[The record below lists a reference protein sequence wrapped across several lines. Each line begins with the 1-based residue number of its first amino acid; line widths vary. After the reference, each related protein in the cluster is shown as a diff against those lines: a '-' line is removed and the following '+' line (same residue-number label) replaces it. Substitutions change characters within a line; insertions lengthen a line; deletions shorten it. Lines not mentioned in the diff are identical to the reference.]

1 MPQEDEKIIKQT
13 TQIKSNAKEKP
24 SLSTLRSG
32 TLVLTD
38 KRLLYV
44 KSKLGITIYE
54 KMEDLEE
61 DLRKKGSFQI
71 PLSTIREIQ
80 SDRHRLVQYFNVNYE
95 TDSGLKFQSFWSE
108 QNIDMTVWVE
118 AIYEELKRIKKTER
132 PVEAGKRRER
142 IFVIVD
148 QSHEQDTTSSA
159 KIVEAVNGMCNRLE
173 LEEPIALKGRPK
185 DELLVANQHLLPE
198 TALLISLATKKG
210 DKFSAK
216 EHDLIEKYVKNGGR
230 FLITSYPPWEPPNS
244 ILEPFG
250 VKIGETAIKDEFH
263 HEGKHNDHIIVEDLI
278 SHPINEGVETISF
291 GDYGCY
297 PLEIDYPEAIT
308 LAFSSKDAEPPKAPV
323 AALIPY
329 GEGRV
334 IVIGQARLFQDKIID
349 NFDNEKWFEN
359 ILSYM
364 FKEEQK
370 IITEEKPPLIPHEPP
385 EPIMNYCRNC
395 GAKLEA
401 EDVFC
406 GKCGERVK

>member
-1 MPQEDEKIIKQT
+1 MPQEEEKIIKQI
-13 TQIKSNAKEKP
+13 TQIKSNPKEKP

-44 KSKLGITIYE
+44 KSKLGLTIYE
-54 KMEDLEE
+54 KMEDLEG
-61 DLRKKGSFQI
+61 DLRKKGSFQTPI
-71 PLSTIREIQ
+71 STIREMQ

-95 TDSGLKFQSFWSE
+95 TDSGLKFRSFWSE
-108 QNIDMTVWVE
+108 HNIDMTVWVE
-118 AIYEELKRIKKTER
+118 VIYEELKRIKKTEE
-132 PVEAGKRRER
+132 PVDAGKRRER

-148 QSHEQDTTSSA
+148 QSHEQDTTRNT
-159 KIVEAVNGMCNRLE
+159 KIVEAVNGMCNQLE

-185 DELLVANQHLLPE
+185 DELLVANQHFLPE
-198 TALLISLATKKG
+198 TALLISLATKG

-216 EHDLIEKYVKNGGR
+216 EHELIEEYVKNGGR
-230 FLITSYPPWEPPNS
+230 FLITSYPPWDPPNS
-244 ILEPFG
+244 ILETFG
-250 VKIGETAIKDEFH
+250 VKIDKTAIKDELH
-263 HEGKHNDHIIVEDLI
+263 HDGKHNDHIIVEDLI

-297 PLEIDYPEAIT
+297 PLEIENPEAIT

-334 IVIGQARLFQDKIID
+334 MVIGQARLFQDKIID
-349 NFDNEKWFEN
+349 NFDNEKWFQN

-370 IITEEKPPLIPHEPP
+370 IKTEEEPPPIPHVPP
-385 EPIMNYCRNC
+385 EPVMNYCTNC

-401 EDVFC
+401 EDIFC
-406 GKCGERVK
+406 GSCGERVK

>member
-1 MPQEDEKIIKQT
+1 MPQEEEKIIKQT
-13 TQIKSNAKEKP
+13 TEIKSDDKEKP
-24 SLSTLRSG
+24 SLSTLSSG

-38 KRLLYV
+38 KRLLYA
-44 KSKLGITIYE
+44 KSRLGLTIYE
-54 KMEDLEE
+54 KMEDVEE

-71 PLSTIREIQ
+71 PISTIREMQ

-95 TDSGLKFQSFWSE
+95 TDSGLKFRSFWSE

-148 QSHEQDTTSSA
+148 QSHEQDTTRNT

-198 TALLISLATKKG
+198 TVLLISLATKG

-216 EHDLIEKYVKNGGR
+216 EHELIEEYVKNGGQ
-230 FLITSYPPWEPPNS
+230 FLITSYPPWDPPNS
-244 ILEPFG
+244 ILETFG
-250 VKIGETAIKDEFH
+250 VKIDKTAIIDELH
-263 HEGKHNDHIIVEDLI
+263 HDGKHNDHIIVEDLI

-297 PLEIDYPEAIT
+297 PLEIENPEAIT
-308 LAFSSKDAEPPKAPV
+308 LAFSSEDAEPPKAPV

-334 IVIGQARLFQDKIID
+334 MVIGQARLFQDKNIE
-349 NFDNEKWFEN
+349 NFGNEKWFEN

-370 IITEEKPPLIPHEPP
+370 IKTEEEPPRVTQAPP

-401 EDVFC
+401 EDMFC
-406 GKCGERVK
+406 GKCGQRVR